1 MIKISIYEEAFDHEK
16 EPIRIIG
23 KLDAR
28 YYIGP
33 WEYENYV
40 EETKQI
46 LFEFLCKQNR
56 FPLYITF
63 EPYNDVYGNIVAA
76 LEKEDIKYSIIRIQ
90 KKRES
95 FPVFDVIVKGPKS
108 LNIVFEEAFWLAS
121 TNQFFAIS
129 FDDNIRYEIVAVKNW
144 YGKTVQIP
152 LPHFIMNDESTV
164 ITLFHDAQ
172 GFYIFSNDKRYSS
185 IEELRDRLP
194 KTAILK

>member
-46 LFEFLCKQNR
+46 LFEFLCEQNR

-76 LEKEDIKYSIIRIQ
+76 LEKEDIKYSIKRIQ

-95 FPVFDVIVKGPKS
+95 FPVFDVIVKRP
-108 LNIVFEEAFWLAS
+108 
-121 TNQFFAIS
+121 
-129 FDDNIRYEIVAVKNW
+129 
-144 YGKTVQIP
+144 QITQYR
-152 LPHFIMNDESTV
+152 F
-164 ITLFHDAQ
+164 
-172 GFYIFSNDKRYSS
+172 
-185 IEELRDRLP
+185 
-194 KTAILK
+194 